1 MLIEITK
8 DGGLGFFGYGVE
20 GEGDHG
26 SVLWPGPSVY
36 SMVRKRARMGPVA
49 NTGGEKKTNLLVFFI
64 VVVGM
69 TGARSGGWW

>member
-1 MLIEITK
+1 
-8 DGGLGFFGYGVE
+8 
-20 GEGDHG
+20 
-26 SVLWPGPSVY
+26 
-36 SMVRKRARMGPVA
+36 MVRKRASRGPVA

>member
-1 MLIEITK
+1 MVTWV
-8 DGGLGFFGYGVE
+8 FFGYGVE

-26 SVLWPGPSVY
+26 SVWPGLSVY

-49 NTGGEKKTNLLVFFI
+49 NPGGEKKTNLLVFFI